1 MENRIE
7 RGDKFSKRRQP
18 KKKCAFS
25 FSCRLTSS
33 LLYAMHLNYFH
44 LLSFYLC
51 IFAKFKITYTR
62 YMGHFDNVNISGLYF
77 TLPVNTVKLECNGI
91 SLQCEVFFFILV
103 FIECSHV
110 KWCHIYDNLQTQPK
124 LFPFLISMEFSKI
137 KRKHPSKMFHS
148 DYLILLF
155 HAIPIYAS
163 CTVYNTLIL
172 IYMFR
177 VSFFYFHFFYF
188 LEIKLT

>member
-1 MENRIE
+1 MQWN
-7 RGDKFSKRRQP
+7 FSTKW
-18 KKKCAFS
+18 
-25 FSCRLTSS
+25 
-33 LLYAMHLNYFH
+33 
-44 LLSFYLC
+44 
-51 IFAKFKITYTR
+51 
-62 YMGHFDNVNISGLYF
+62 G
-77 TLPVNTVKLECNGI
+77 
-91 SLQCEVFFFILV
+91 FFFISV

-110 KWCHIYDNLQTQPK
+110 KWCHIDDNLQTQPK

-177 VSFFYFHFFYF
+177 VSFFYFHFFF
-188 LEIKLT
+188 FFWRLSWHTEKINVLVAKQIDLHINRWLNKFFIEIGVINIVNIWINETRT